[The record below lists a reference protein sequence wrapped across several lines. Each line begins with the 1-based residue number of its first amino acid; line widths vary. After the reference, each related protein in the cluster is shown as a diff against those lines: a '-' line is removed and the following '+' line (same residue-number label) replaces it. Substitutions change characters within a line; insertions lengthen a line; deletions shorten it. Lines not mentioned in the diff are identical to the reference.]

1 MAYEK
6 TFCLLKPGVLQR
18 RIAGE
23 VLSRIERKGLKIV
36 ALKMIRMDRELCEKQ
51 YAEHKGKGFYE
62 DLVGYMQSGPVVTM
76 VVAGENAISYMR
88 ALAGATNPQNAAPGT
103 IRGDYALVTQ
113 NNIIHASDSPESAS
127 REIGLFFTDEDIHDY
142 EDPNAGWIT
151 G

>member
-103 IRGDYALVTQ
+103 IRGDLALVTQ
-113 NNIIHASDSPESAS
+113 NNVVHASDSPESSA
-127 REIGLFFTDEDIHDY
+127 REMSLFFDDSEVLPFVDG
-142 EDPNAGWIT
+142 NAEWLG
-151 G
+151 

>member
-1 MAYEK
+1 MAYEQ

-18 RIAGE
+18 RIVGE

-36 ALKMIRMDRELCEKQ
+36 ALKMIEMDQALCEEQ
-51 YAEHKGKGFYE
+51 YQEHKGKPFYE
-62 DLVGYMQSGPVVTM
+62 DLVSYMQSGPVVTM

-88 ALAGATNPQNAAPGT
+88 ALAGATNPKEAAPGT
-103 IRGDYALVTQ
+103 IRGDFALVTQ
-113 NNIIHASDSPESAS
+113 NNIIHASDSSESAS
-127 REIGLFFTDEDIHDY
+127 REMGLFFGTDDVHEH